1 MKRPVYS
8 VTIYYQVLNNKR
20 RLEAVL
26 KFLSCEK
33 QDRLEE
39 KITYA
44 KITKRGVIIICPT
57 GNDETRLNFSRDKEV
72 NWCLPP
78 PRIF

>member
-20 RLEAVL
+20 GLEAVL
-26 KFLSCEK
+26 KSLSCEK
-33 QDRLEE
+33 EDSLEE
-39 KITYA
+39 KITHA
-44 KITKRGVIIICPT
+44 KITKRGIIIICPT
-57 GNDETRLNFSRDKEV
+57 GSDETRLNFGRDKEV